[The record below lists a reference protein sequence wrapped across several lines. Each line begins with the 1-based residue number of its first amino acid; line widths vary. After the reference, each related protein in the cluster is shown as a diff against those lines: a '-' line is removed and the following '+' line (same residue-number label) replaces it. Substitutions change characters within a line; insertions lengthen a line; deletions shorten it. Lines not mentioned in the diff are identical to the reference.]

1 MIARIEGRIG
11 ELWGS
16 NCLIITD
23 SGVGYAVALPNH
35 TLSHLPSKG
44 EFVTFYTSFQVRE
57 DAQEL
62 FGFETWDER
71 QTFEI
76 LVSISKVGA
85 RTALA
90 ILSLYRPDDLRRM
103 VFEDDM
109 VALTR
114 VSGIGKKTGQHIFLE
129 LKYKLKVDAAP
140 TIAGAT
146 PSAGSILR
154 DVLDGL
160 SNLGYSEEEANPIA
174 KKVLL
179 EEPDLDV
186 SGALRATLKALAK
199 AGA

>member
-11 ELWGS
+11 DTWGNS
-16 NCLIITD
+16 CILMTE
-23 SGVGYAVALPNH
+23 SGVGYAIALPSH
-35 TLSHLPSKG
+35 TLSRLPKQG
-44 EFVTFYTSFQVRE
+44 EWISFYTSFQVRE
-57 DAQEL
+57 DSQEL
-62 FGFETWDER
+62 YGFETFDER

-90 ILSLYRPDDLRRM
+90 ILSMFRPDDLRKL

-109 VALTR
+109 LSLTR

-129 LKYKLKVDAAP
+129 LKYKLKVDSLP
-140 TIAGAT
+140 T
-146 PSAGSILR
+146 SAGVAPSVGSVLR

-160 SNLGYSEEEANPIA
+160 SNLGYAEEEAAPLVKQI
-174 KKVLL
+174 LQ

-186 SGALRATLKALAK
+186 SAALRATLKALAK
-199 AGA
+199 SK